1 VSNTMTLTGSGRG
14 RVSAATRALQERAH
28 AVIPGG
34 AHTYAKGDD
43 QYPRVAPPFL
53 ERGKGCHVWDLDGN
67 EYVEYGM
74 GLRAVTLGHA
84 HPAVTE
90 AAIKAMWCGM
100 NFTRPAPLEVQAAEA
115 LCGMIASAQM
125 VKFAKNGSDV
135 TTAAVK
141 LARAWTERDLIA
153 VCADQPFFS
162 TDDWF
167 IGTTAMSAGIP
178 KAIQEL
184 TVPFHYNDLDGLR
197 QLFESHRGQVAGL
210 IMEAETWMAPQP
222 GYLAGVQALCREHGV
237 VFILDE
243 MITGFRWDNG
253 GAQKVHGLAPDLAC
267 FGKGLANGFPMSALV
282 GRRDIMSPGG
292 LRDARPRVFL
302 LSTTHGADQACLG
315 AAVETMR
322 IYREE
327 PVIETLKRQGQ
338 RLREGVNQAARRH
351 GVEAQVQAIGH
362 PANLVFTTRD
372 AAGQPSQPM
381 RALFMQELIRGGV
394 IGPSFVVS
402 YAHTDEDIDF
412 TIDVADRALAVY
424 RRALDG
430 GVERLLD
437 GPPLKPVYRKYS

>member
-1 VSNTMTLTGSGRG
+1 VSNTTTLTGSERG
-14 RVSAATRALQERAH
+14 QVSAATRALQERAH
-28 AVIPGG
+28 ELIPGG

-43 QYPRVAPPFL
+43 QYPRIAPPFL
-53 ERGKGCHVWDLDGN
+53 ERGQGCRVWDRDGN

-90 AAIKAMWCGM
+90 AAIKAMRRGM
-100 NFTRPAPLEVQAAEA
+100 NFTRPSPLEVQAADA
-115 LCGMIASAQM
+115 LHGMVASAQM

-141 LARAWTERDLIA
+141 LARAWTGRDLIA
-153 VCADQPFFS
+153 VCADHPFFS

-178 KAIQEL
+178 KAIRDL
-184 TVPFHYNDLDGLR
+184 TVQFHYNDLDGLR
-197 QLFESHRGQVAGL
+197 RLFESHRDQVAGL

-253 GAQKVHGLAPDLAC
+253 GAQKVHGLSPDLAC

-282 GRRDIMSPGG
+282 GRGDIMSPGG
-292 LRDARPRVFL
+292 LRDTRPRVFL
-302 LSTTHGADQACLG
+302 LSTTHGADLACLG
-315 AAVETMR
+315 AAIETMR

-351 GVEAQVQAIGH
+351 GVDAQVQAIGH

-402 YAHTDEDIDF
+402 YAHRDPDIDF
-412 TIDVADRALAVY
+412 TIDVVDRALAVY
-424 RRALDG
+424 RRALDE
-430 GVERLLD
+430 GVERFLD
-437 GPPLKPVYRKYS
+437 GPPLKPVYRTYS